1 MPFVRVTLILVSPT
15 YVNNAKER
23 KRMFIQNTLKYLI
36 AGTLALINFLGLYA
50 INDLHENSSEP
61 PSTLVV
67 QTTSPELFQDH
78 QPEIVKFQIIQSDI
92 NTQHSNIQF
101 KHGDVSWLPI
111 LATQA
116 GWPQDTW
123 PMLKKIILRESG
135 GCPNRRGGDVVD
147 ENCNIK
153 RVSTWT
159 HRSDTGLL
167 QINGVNYNIKRNK
180 WAALC
185 LQMSICTQKP
195 LLDPLT
201 NLKAGKLLYDL
212 AGWGPWDPCT
222 WGEEWAHRCDPEFI
236 NND

>member
-1 MPFVRVTLILVSPT
+1 
-15 YVNNAKER
+15 
-23 KRMFIQNTLKYLI
+23 MFIQNTLKYLI

-111 LATQA
+111 LAEQA
-116 GWPQDTW
+116 GWPKNTW
-123 PMLKKIILRESG
+123 DKLGQIILRESG
-135 GCPNRRGGDVVD
+135 GCPNRLGGDVVD
-147 ENCNIK
+147 ENCNLI
-153 RVSTWT
+153 RVSEWN

-167 QINGVNYNIKRNK
+167 QINGVNYNTKRNK
-180 WAALC
+180 WAAVC
-185 LQMSICTQKP
+185 LQMQICTQEP

-212 AGWGPWDPCT
+212 SGWAPWDPCT
-222 WGEEWAHRCDPEFI
+222 WGPEWSHRCQKAV
-236 NND
+236 ND